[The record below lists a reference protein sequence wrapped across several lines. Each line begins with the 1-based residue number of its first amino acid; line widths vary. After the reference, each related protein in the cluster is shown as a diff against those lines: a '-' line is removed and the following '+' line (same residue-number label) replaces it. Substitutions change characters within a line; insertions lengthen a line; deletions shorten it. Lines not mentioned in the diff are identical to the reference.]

1 MNDNRRDSSFG
12 LRQSFNGAG
21 SGGLPALN
29 TNVTIRD
36 PRPVKDKAFQRS
48 LIHNLV
54 NFLTQAGYPHAIS
67 AKNLTQPTNKDF
79 QDIFKF
85 LYLKLEPGYDF
96 QRKFEDDVPVLLR
109 TMRYPAADTITKT
122 SLYTVG
128 TPHSWPNMLALLGWM
143 MDVILVLEK
152 FKENLETQSNNQY
165 SQNRDIDPKVDM
177 TQVSPEDAL
186 YYYLIKTYRVW
197 MLTADLKDPDLEAQM
212 ALSFQR
218 RKEYAL
224 DEAKRQT
231 EINDAL
237 RQEVEIA
244 RVQASPLANLE
255 KEQQR
260 LRNELEQF
268 KIAIEHATP
277 RIEQVRRANED
288 TRRDI
293 AEEEVKLTDVE
304 RAKTEV
310 QEVVRTQ
317 TTTRAGLESKLEE
330 RNRLRRREESLKQQ
344 LNDLENEIRTIDKRY
359 QDGEIEAERLV
370 KEYNE
375 MAVKIGIIPRSA
387 KYASGQDYELI
398 LNLDN
403 ARSGSGRLYS
413 IDVKSKAERAIS
425 ALRVQLTKAANET
438 SNEILV
444 LREELEHLKDQIDE
458 YNEVLNAREY
468 QLGLMSKKHQE
479 EKEAARTEQLNRQAF
494 GENQQEAI
502 QTMLQETFQYQ
513 AEAERLEQ
521 ENILLERQAA
531 QSREIYTR
539 RIKEM
544 LVLLTATKQHVEQ
557 QVGLVNNMSHKELED
572 TLQQKTR
579 IKKVLAAESP
589 DERSGITVPE
599 SVERELLFSTV

>member
-1 MNDNRRDSSFG
+1 MNDNRDSSFG

-479 EKEAARTEQLNRQAF
+479 EKEN
-494 GENQQEAI
+494 
-502 QTMLQETFQYQ
+502 
-513 AEAERLEQ
+513 
-521 ENILLERQAA
+521 
-531 QSREIYTR
+531 
-539 RIKEM
+539 
-544 LVLLTATKQHVEQ
+544 
-557 QVGLVNNMSHKELED
+557 
-572 TLQQKTR
+572 
-579 IKKVLAAESP
+579 
-589 DERSGITVPE
+589 
-599 SVERELLFSTV
+599 